1 MKEEKFSGIKIE
13 FDKPLET
20 EDIAFTLR
28 GISSMIDEGCKSG
41 IFSWGVSWYLL
52 KEKK

>member
-28 GISSMIDEGCKSG
+28 GISAMIDEGCKSG
-41 IFSWGVSWYLL
+41 IFSWGVSWCLL
-52 KEKK
+52 KEVK